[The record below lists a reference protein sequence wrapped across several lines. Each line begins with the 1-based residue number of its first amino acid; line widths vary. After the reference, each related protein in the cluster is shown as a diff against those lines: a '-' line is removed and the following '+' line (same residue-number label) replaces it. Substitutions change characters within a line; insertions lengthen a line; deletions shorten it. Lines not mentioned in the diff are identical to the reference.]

1 LHCGSKCGSN
11 SNPNVGQLVNAQKSS
26 IINGLAFRGLS
37 NTNCKDDKTEL
48 VGNLDSFLEES
59 DASVPHPYI
68 NHS

>member
-1 LHCGSKCGSN
+1 M
-11 SNPNVGQLVNAQKSS
+11 GQLVNAQKSS